1 MITQGYER
9 YADQIETGVV
19 KQIKFEAFTK
29 LGNTKV
35 SATVFCDL
43 LEDDGG
49 NAFVMTQDATIVVW
63 VGEAKF
69 NASLG
74 IARGL
79 PEREAMQA
87 VPQKLVELLT
97 KMRSEV

>member
-1 MITQGYER
+1 MITQGHER
-9 YADQIETGVV
+9 YADQIETGIV

-49 NAFVMTQDATIVVW
+49 NVFVMTQDATIVVW
-63 VGEAKF
+63 VGGAKF
-69 NASLG
+69 STSLG
-74 IARGL
+74 IPRGL
-79 PEREAMQA
+79 PEQEAMQA
-87 VPQKLVELLT
+87 VPRKLGELLT
-97 KMRSEV
+97 KMHSEV